1 MPKIAV
7 RPIHISLDG
16 HVHHMYNGS
25 ISNRAEGD
33 EPMRNLLLQMAQ
45 ELEFQLDASK
55 GGNVRG
61 ITEDHRYQM
70 VKSLNAIRSVLRRA

>member
-1 MPKIAV
+1 MIK
-7 RPIHISLDG
+7 D
-16 HVHHMYNGS
+16 
-25 ISNRAEGD
+25 
-33 EPMRNLLLQMAQ
+33 LLMQMAQ

-70 VKSLNAIRSVLRRA
+70 ARSLAAIRSVLSAPKAA